1 MVHNDACINNMLPF
15 NFHKHPYDFSTKS
28 NNPLLP
34 TKKSVNNWTC
44 HCLSLNR
51 LGSNWEM
58 GHNLFHSTP
67 KQIEADNQ
75 QNNKVPTHNVFLTR
89 KLYTWLNQRTLLISL
104 HGLFCRVLKTLTRNK
119 GDNSCFE
126 ERMRKEDVV
135 CIDALLMQ
143 GAIRHTHTPNITCTL
158 KTSRNTNRSM
168 QACTHIH
175 RYILTLGY
183 SLIPYSDTWWE
194 TLSVKHT

>member
-135 CIDALLMQ
+135 CIDALLVQ
-143 GAIRHTHTPNITCTL
+143 GAIRQTHTHT
-158 KTSRNTNRSM
+158 
-168 QACTHIH
+168 
-175 RYILTLGY
+175 
-183 SLIPYSDTWWE
+183 
-194 TLSVKHT
+194 